1 MVIPSV
7 VKCLPSV
14 SADSSD
20 SEGTVDG
27 IGSTTTQ
34 MGDDNL
40 TQYGSLMSTC
50 M

>member
-1 MVIPSV
+1 MIPSV

-14 SADSSD
+14 SADGSD
-20 SEGTVDG
+20 SEGTVDD
-27 IGSTTTQ
+27 IGSATTQ

-40 TQYGSLMSTC
+40 TQYGCLMSTC